1 MAEPHPGDIMRSLLS
16 ELATG
21 AIAGDE
27 RALVLEHLVDCAPC
41 RQELARLTRA
51 ADALLGFAPRVEPP
65 PGFESRVLAALG
77 TGAPAPQPPRRLS
90 RRPGPRRGGDG
101 RRRHRATRLLTAAAI
116 AVTALTGGAMLT
128 HWRDQDELAIADR
141 YRQTLEI
148 ADGEFLT
155 AGPLTNSEGLRAGT
169 VFLYQ
174 GKPSWVLVTVTA
186 ALADGRYEMLVVD
199 REGDYHPAG
208 YCVIRNHAGT
218 SGYQLPL
225 PVSSVAKIKL
235 RLPGQRA
242 LDLSSESFSSGY

>member
-1 MAEPHPGDIMRSLLS
+1 MADSHPGDIMRSLLS

-27 RALVLEHLVDCAPC
+27 RALVLEHLVDCGPC

-51 ADALLGFAPRVEPP
+51 ADALLAFAPQVEPQ
-65 PGFESRVLAALG
+65 PGFESRVLASLG
-77 TGAPAPQPPRRLS
+77 TSAPAPHPS
-90 RRPGPRRGGDG
+90 RRPGPRRGGGG
-101 RRRHRATRLLTAAAI
+101 RRRHRAVRLLTAAAI

-128 HWRDQDELAIADR
+128 HWRDQDERTIADR
-141 YRQTLEI
+141 YRQTLAV

-174 GKPSWVLVTVTA
+174 GKPSWVVVTVTA

-208 YCVIRNHAGT
+208 YCVVRNHAGT